1 MIFNDFLNWAAFFW
15 FCFCWISYTL
25 YARYRARNKDSL
37 SALLYRYRIEWIKD
51 LMRRD
56 NRISDL
62 TLLGSL
68 MQMVNFLAT
77 TTIFVTAGLI
87 TVLYSA
93 ENVVDLLSNHEFVI
107 RTTQEQVQF
116 KILIL
121 VIIFIYAFFR
131 LTWAMRQHTFCSILI
146 GSAPHV
152 SPGRDFT
159 EHELKFA
166 THLAK
171 ISDRAAQEFNFGL
184 RSYYFALSLMTWFL
198 SPWLLIP
205 ACTCVVLI
213 LFMREFR
220 SKTLSFLVKS
230 REAFIAIRDPQ

>member
-1 MIFNDFLNWAAFFW
+1 MVFNDALNWGAFIW
-15 FCFCWISYTL
+15 FCSCWISYTL
-25 YARYRARNKDSL
+25 YARIRARNTDSL
-37 SALLYRYRIEWIKD
+37 SALLYRYRIDWIKD

-62 TLLGSL
+62 TLLGNL
-68 MQMVNFLAT
+68 MKMVNFLAT

-87 TVLYSA
+87 TALYSA
-93 ENVVDLLSNHEFVI
+93 ENVVDLLSNHEFII
-107 RTTQEQVQF
+107 RVTQEQIQF
-116 KILIL
+116 KILVL

-159 EHELKFA
+159 EDELTFA

-171 ISDRAAQEFNFGL
+171 ISDRASQEFNFGL
-184 RSYYFALSLMTWFL
+184 RSYYFALSFLTWFL
-198 SPWLLIP
+198 SPWLLIV
-205 ACTCVVLI
+205 ACTCVVII
-213 LFMREFR
+213 LYLREFR
-220 SKTLSFLVKS
+220 SKTLTFLVKS
-230 REAFIAIRDPQ
+230 REAFVAIKG